1 LLRTLNVADQYFFY
15 HRCCVSK
22 LVFELLQEIRIVT
35 LVEPIRAESLQKKAY
50 DALRAAILSGEL
62 KPGENLTLGEIA
74 KKLQVSTMPVREA
87 LRRLES
93 QGMITFSSQK
103 KITVT
108 QLSVEDLE
116 EFYWIRIPL
125 ECRAFARNVGK
136 LNSKEIKELEAL
148 DKLMRKKENRGPE
161 WVRLNRKFHMIL
173 YGSEKS
179 PVLKGALAWLWDNV
193 TAYLNIY
200 AQSSIID
207 EANDMHRAIIG
218 AIKNKDFDKASR
230 LLEQHLN
237 SGLLVVGPT
246 LRKMT

>member
-1 LLRTLNVADQYFFY
+1 
-15 HRCCVSK
+15 
-22 LVFELLQEIRIVT
+22 VT
-35 LVEPIRAESLQKKAY
+35 LIEPIKAESLQKKVY

-62 KPGENLTLGEIA
+62 EPGETLTLGEIA
-74 KKLQVSTMPVREA
+74 TKLHVSTMPVREA

-108 QLSVEDLE
+108 QISVEDLE

-136 LNSKEIKELEAL
+136 LNAKEIKELETL
-148 DKLMRKKENRGPE
+148 DKWMRKKENRGPG

-173 YGSEKS
+173 YGADKS

-207 EANDMHRAIIG
+207 EANDLHKAIIE
-218 AIKNKDFDKASR
+218 AVKNKDFANASQ

-237 SGLLVVGPT
+237 SGLQVIGPT
-246 LRKMT
+246 LKNKT

>member
-1 LLRTLNVADQYFFY
+1 
-15 HRCCVSK
+15 
-22 LVFELLQEIRIVT
+22 VT
-35 LVEPIRAESLQKKAY
+35 LIEPIKAESLQKKVY
-50 DALRAAILSGEL
+50 DVLRAAILSGEL

-74 KKLQVSTMPVREA
+74 KKLHVSTMPVREA

-103 KITVT
+103 GITVT

-136 LNSKEIKELEAL
+136 LSPKDIKDLENL

-173 YGSEKS
+173 YGSDKS

-207 EANDMHRAIIG
+207 EANDLHKGMID
-218 AIKNKDFDKASR
+218 AIKNKDFGKASQ

-246 LRKMT
+246 LRNMA